1 MISPEAG
8 ELWFRAVVFIII
20 CAIGLLFVV
29 KPGTGEYVV
38 TVLTLIIGLVM
49 LLVLYVLVRRSQ
61 K

>member
-1 MISPEAG
+1 M
-8 ELWFRAVVFIII
+8 WFRAVVFIII

-29 KPGTGEYVV
+29 KPGTGEFVV